1 MLSQIVL
8 TFFVE
13 PLRLVVRSAHDHGND
28 NPETS
33 IYRPNIMQYNVPINH
48 EARQVTQED
57 FRKFDYILASDEAN
71 LRNLE
76 RMKPRNATATVKLFG
91 SFDDNKPIGDPYYGG
106 IVSLIVLFTQ
116 VPQYGTFEQSGFEQ
130 CYRQCVRYSNK
141 FLDEVVGK
149 EDSTTS
155 NL

>member
-1 MLSQIVL
+1 MGEAVL
-8 TFFVE
+8 RHVAKERGVDLEVDSAGTAAYHTGEE
-13 PLRLVVRSAHDHGND
+13 PDERTVATCRK
-28 NPETS
+28 
-33 IYRPNIMQYNVPINH
+33 YNVAINH

-71 LRNLE
+71 LRNLNN
-76 RMKPRNATATVKLFG
+76 MKPRNATATVKLFG
-91 SFDDNKPIGDPYYGG
+91 SFDDNRPIGDPYYGG
-106 IVSLIVLFTQ
+106 I
-116 VPQYGTFEQSGFEQ
+116 SGFEQ

-149 EDSTTS
+149 EDSSAS